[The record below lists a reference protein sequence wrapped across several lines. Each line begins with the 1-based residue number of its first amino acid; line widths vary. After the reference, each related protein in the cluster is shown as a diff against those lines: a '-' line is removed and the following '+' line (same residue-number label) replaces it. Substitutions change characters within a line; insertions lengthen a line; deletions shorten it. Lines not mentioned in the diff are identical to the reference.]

1 MADIRGSAVP
11 AVPNVS
17 DLSDADT
24 ILITDFDASPKKTYR
39 MTVAQAR
46 TLFSTPSS
54 DDSGTLGGD
63 AKRWS
68 FVKAMKALFTGT
80 GRQLTI
86 GGGGNPAAVLINNA
100 DETKQW
106 VISAGGTDLVL
117 AYDVTVDAPRVSVD
131 TNGVLH
137 AEQGVEGDL
146 TGNADTATKLAA
158 AVQIN
163 GEDFDGSENI
173 TITAAA
179 GAATT
184 GAIGS
189 VKTDYAGGATP
200 VAQLASTIRRIV
212 VGADGSAVLGVDTTL
227 GTFAAVPVGTYIAR
241 ARVRLKSG
249 VGYVGGAAIKLI
261 GSTPANLT
269 NAVSNVIC
277 SSSTTA
283 SAAAVFEGDN
293 RSVNVCHIDSS
304 AGSASAVIEWY
315 FTVATAAIDIAWTY
329 AAQSGTA
336 GETQQILKGSYIELI
351 RVA

>member
-86 GGGGNPAAVLINNA
+86 GGGGNPAAVLMNNA
-100 DETKQW
+100 DGTKQW

-189 VKTDYAGGATP
+189 VKTDYDGGATP
-200 VAQLASTIRRIV
+200 IAQLASTIRRIV
-212 VGADGSAVLGVDTTL
+212 VAADGSAVGAVDTTI
-227 GTFAAVPVGTYIAR
+227 GTFAAVPVGTYIAH
-241 ARVRLKSG
+241 AKVRVTSG
-249 VGYVGGAAIKLI
+249 GGGSQGTTIKLV

-269 NAVSNVIC
+269 NAISH
-277 SSSTTA
+277 SLSPSSTT
-283 SAAAVFEGDN
+283 SFAVAEFEGT
-293 RSVNVCHIDSS
+293 NVAGNICHIDSS
-304 AGSASAVIEWY
+304 GGASSGTIEWY
-315 FTVATAAIDIAWTY
+315 FTVVTGAIDIAWSY
-329 AAQSGTA
+329 AAASGGDTI
-336 GETQQILKGSYIELI
+336 QIRKGSFIELI